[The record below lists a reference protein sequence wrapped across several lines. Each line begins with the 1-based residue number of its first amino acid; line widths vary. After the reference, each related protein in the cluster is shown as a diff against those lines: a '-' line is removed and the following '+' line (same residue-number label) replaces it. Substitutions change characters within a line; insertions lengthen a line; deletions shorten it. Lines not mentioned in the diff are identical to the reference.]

1 MKRFKKK
8 ADSHDS
14 AFDETKEEKKE
25 KEIKVDVQTKSDK
38 RKAALIKLSQLHQ
51 KKNG

>member
-38 RKAALIKLSQLHQ
+38 RKAALIKLSQLYQ